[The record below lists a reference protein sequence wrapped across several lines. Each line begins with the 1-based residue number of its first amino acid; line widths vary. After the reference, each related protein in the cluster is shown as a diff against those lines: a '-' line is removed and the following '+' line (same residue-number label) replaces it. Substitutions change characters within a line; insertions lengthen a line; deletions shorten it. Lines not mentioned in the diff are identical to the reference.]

1 MLAKA
6 IITMRMGSHKSHLA
20 ISLLLGSSLLF
31 PLHVAACD
39 MKIQDVILSSNGA
52 AGSQDWEY
60 NAADG
65 EGWVRH
71 TVNWRPGRVSKVQ
84 WRCVDNCKD
93 DYKFNYRI
101 KLDDGKMVL
110 MMKAT
115 NREPGLIRLQLSAL
129 VNC

>member
-1 MLAKA
+1 
-6 IITMRMGSHKSHLA
+6 MGMSTTKSLIA
-20 ISLLLGSSLLF
+20 ISWLVGSSLVY

-39 MKIQDVILSSNGA
+39 LKSQDIILSSNGA

-60 NAADG
+60 NAADR

-101 KLDDGKMVL
+101 KLDDGKLVL

-129 VNC
+129 VDC